1 MNILFVVLF
10 IAAFIAVFYF
20 IMKFAF
26 WFVDKHMEALFTNK
40 NNKEEK

>member
-26 WFVDKHMEALFTNK
+26 WFVDKHMEALFTN